1 MRLAR
6 RIGAEYYQFG
16 IFLGLTADTVKAK
29 KASHTDVVECA
40 FEILLTWRQ
49 RSENPESTTT
59 LKELCDALR
68 DLDRTD
74 LVQLVTSGE

>member
-1 MRLAR
+1 MRIAR
-6 RIGAEYYQFG
+6 RIGSEYYQFG

-29 KASHTDVVECA
+29 RASYSDVVECA

-49 RSENPESTTT
+49 RSETTESTKT
-59 LKELCDALR
+59 LKELCGALK

-74 LVQLVTSGE
+74 LVELVTSGE